1 MAVHTIKKG
10 LDLPISGLPGPT
22 IRAAAGVTRVALL
35 AVDYVGMKPTMFVKP
50 GDAVRRGQAV
60 FEDKKDPGVM
70 FTSPAAGTVLAVNRG
85 ERRAFQSVVIELS
98 DGERKG
104 SPASDEFA
112 NFEHH
117 TAKDPKS
124 LDAVQV
130 RALLIESGQWTAFRT
145 RPMSKV
151 PAVDSTPPAIFVTA
165 MDTNPL
171 APPMDTLY
179 AENKDAF
186 ETGLRAVSKLTAGP
200 TYLCRAQ
207 GSAISANSQ
216 SEVRVEEFAGAHPAG
231 NAGTHI
237 HILEGAARSH
247 VVWHIGLQDVIAIGH
262 LFKTGRLHV
271 DRIIALAGPQVS
283 KPQLLRTRIGASTD
297 LLTAGELKEGEN
309 RVISGSVL
317 SGRAARGDVFGYLG
331 RYHQQI
337 SVVRE
342 GREREFL
349 GWLTP
354 GGDRFS
360 VTRAF
365 LSGLFRGRRFDFTTS
380 TMGSPRAMVPIGL
393 YEKVMPLDILPSYL
407 LRALIMGDVE
417 RAEQLGCL
425 ELDEED
431 LALCS
436 FVCPGKTEY
445 GPLLR
450 AVLTQ
455 IEREG

>member
-1 MAVHTIKKG
+1 MAVHRIKKG
-10 LDLPISGLPGPT
+10 LDLPISGEPEQAVRPG
-22 IRAAAGVTRVALL
+22 AAVTRVALL
-35 AVDYVGMKPTMFVKP
+35 ADDYPGMKPTMLVEP
-50 GDAVRRGQAV
+50 GDAVKRGQEI
-60 FEDKKDPGVM
+60 FEDKKNPGVVY
-70 FTSPAAGTVLAVNRG
+70 TSPGAGAVLAVNRG
-85 ERRAFQSVVIELS
+85 EKRAFQSVVIELS
-98 DGERKG
+98 AAERKG
-104 SPASDEFA
+104 APAADEFQE
-112 NFEHH
+112 FEHY
-117 TAKDPKS
+117 TGGGPNA
-124 LDAVQV
+124 LDAAQI

-151 PAVDSTPPAIFVTA
+151 PAVDSTPAAIFVTA

-171 APPMDTLY
+171 APSVDVVFN
-179 AENKDAF
+179 ENKDAF
-186 ETGLRAVSKLTAGP
+186 SAGLGVVSKLTTGP
-200 TYLCRAQ
+200 TYLCRAPAGAVSSNGHQ
-207 GSAISANSQ
+207 NI
-216 SEVRVEEFAGAHPAG
+216 RVEEFKGVHPAG

-237 HILEGAARSH
+237 HILEGAGRSH

-262 LFKTGRLHV
+262 LFKTGRLYV
-271 DRIIALAGPQVS
+271 DRIIALGGPQVS
-283 KPQLLRTRIGASTD
+283 KPRLLRTRTGASTD
-297 LLTAGELKEGEN
+297 QLATGELKEGEN

-317 SGRAARGDVFGYLG
+317 SGRSAHGDVFGYLG
-331 RYHQQI
+331 RFHQQI
-337 SVVRE
+337 SVLRE

-360 VTRAF
+360 VTRSF
-365 LSGLFRGRRFDFTTS
+365 LSSLFRGRRFDFTTS

-393 YEKVMPLDILPSYL
+393 YEKVMPLDILATYL

-450 AVLTQ
+450 AVLMQ
-455 IEREG
+455 IEKEG